1 MYTLEQAEQLAAEF
15 LRQKADGWDNEVA
28 LFEEDELKTKKGEFF
43 YFAFQGV
50 KYLATRDDKY
60 RLYGPTY
67 ISVHAET
74 GECRFLSI
82 HECFSVDPFN
92 RRQ

>member
-1 MYTLEQAEQLAAEF
+1 MTYSMEEAERFAAEF
-15 LRQKADGWDNEVA
+15 LRRSTANWDNEVA
-28 LFEEDELKTKKGEFF
+28 LFDEDELKAQKGEFF

-67 ISVHAET
+67 ISVHRVT

-82 HECFSVDPFN
+82 QECLSVDPFSG
-92 RRQ
+92 R

>member
-15 LRQKADGWDNEVA
+15 LRQKTAGWDNEVA
-28 LFEEDELKTKKGEFF
+28 LFDDDELKAKKGEFF

-60 RLYGPTY
+60 LLYGPTN

-82 HECFSVDPFN
+82 HECHSIDPFN
-92 RRQ
+92 ARK